1 MNPIRK
7 SGVFLLLKIMA
18 KSTEKSK
25 DRVIKKLKEQLVK
38 FRDNPEKAKRV
49 QGKLMSLENSK

>member
-1 MNPIRK
+1 
-7 SGVFLLLKIMA
+7 MA